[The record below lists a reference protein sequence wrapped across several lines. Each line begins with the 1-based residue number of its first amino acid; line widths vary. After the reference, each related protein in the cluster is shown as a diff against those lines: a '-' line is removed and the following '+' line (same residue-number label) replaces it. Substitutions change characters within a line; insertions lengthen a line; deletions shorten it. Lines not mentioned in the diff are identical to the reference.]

1 MHIHVCRSISEI
13 YMYLSLK
20 KHKDF
25 LGDTIPLVLACLA
38 TVLLSFAFLATN
50 QMKLVLRKLVFQI
63 PEVSKHL

>member
-20 KHKDF
+20 NHKDF

-38 TVLLSFAFLATN
+38 TVLLSL
-50 QMKLVLRKLVFQI
+50 
-63 PEVSKHL
+63 PS